1 MQSAPAFLFF
11 VATGRHKG
19 ILQHG
24 SQRLLVINA
33 FDAFHKGICQDHLGI
48 GSSLCSSVGIATAG
62 IGQITVAL
70 IDNQQ
75 GVVQVSHLRLTQ

>member
-24 SQRLLVINA
+24 AQGFFVVDA
-33 FDAFHKGICQDHLGI
+33 FDAFYKGICQDHLGI
-48 GSSLCSSVGIATAG
+48 GPSLCSSVGIATAG

-70 IDNQQ
+70 IDIQQ
-75 GVVQVSHLRLTQ
+75 GVVQISHLRLTQ